1 MEADILNLVESREL
15 SNVTRVCLTG
25 LSFRLWK
32 DKIYFIE
39 AFAFIDEQF
48 KMIFDLG
55 WLLFHS
61 QLFCCS

>member
-55 WLLFHS
+55 
-61 QLFCCS
+61 